1 MFWLI
6 AIVLLV
12 LVIAPLRN
20 AFFSAWRFTL
30 PATMGFIF
38 AIIMIRG
45 VMKLNLPGLAVLG
58 IGLLVAIEAGV
69 VGQQWFNETFGSNK
83 KK

>member
-6 AIVLLV
+6 TIFLFILLV
-12 LVIAPLRN
+12 APVRQ
-20 AFFSAWRFTL
+20 AFFGAWRFTL

-45 VMKLNLPGLAVLG
+45 VMKINLPGLAVLG

-69 VGQQWFNETFGSNK
+69 VGQQWFNDTFGPK
-83 KK
+83 RE